1 MAIAYITSEQYAQ
14 LPRPPGTLYTPRG
27 ASAWYVDHDAGV
39 AGLVARR
46 RGQATWGY
54 TLLVRDANGDFVCS
68 GVAEGFPTPSMA
80 AEKLRARMVFGEVR
94 RNSPLVAPNLYGTQ

>member
-14 LPRPPGTLYTPRG
+14 LPRPPGTSYTPSG
-27 ASAWYVDHDAGV
+27 AAAWYVDHATGA

-54 TLLVRDANGDFVCS
+54 TMLVRDANGDFVCR
-68 GVAEGFPTPSMA
+68 GVAEGFTTPSVA
-80 AEKLRARMVFGEVR
+80 AEKLHARMLFGE
-94 RNSPLVAPNLYGTQ
+94 LAAAIG